1 MTKFGY
7 RRHPETVLTVVV
19 ACVVGLS
26 SMSGCEIPAAPDEA
40 VAQAGPPEP
49 VYLKEG
55 SEEEKELQEA
65 EVAEEEKDQVKAG
78 AGTGAREPSP
88 SGIIATPINVYF
100 TLKERIVFQQ
110 VENGL
115 KFFYAT
121 KGRKP
126 KDFKEVLSAIIK
138 TRELALPKLKPGD
151 EYVFNPDEGRY
162 GAVMVRSSGTKAEV
176 PTKPT
181 SDGVIAAIEKLG
193 GKVEVDKNEAVV
205 LVDLNLSEVT
215 DAGLMHLR
223 GLKNLK
229 ELKLFRT
236 KVTDAGLVHLKGLT
250 GLEELNLTNTEITDA
265 GLVHLKELSSLGILY
280 LYGTKVTDAGLVHLT
295 GLTKLKWLRLESTKV
310 TDAGVKKLK
319 QALPKCIIE
328 Q

>member
-7 RRHPETVLTVVV
+7 RRHPGAVLTVVV
-19 ACVVGLS
+19 AGVVGLS

-49 VYLKEG
+49 VYLKGG

-78 AGTGAREPSP
+78 VGTGAREPSP

-162 GAVMVRSSGTKAEV
+162 GAVMVRSSGTNAAE
-176 PTKPT
+176 PTDEKP
-181 SDGVIAAIEKLG
+181 
-193 GKVEVDKNEAVV
+193 
-205 LVDLNLSEVT
+205 
-215 DAGLMHLR
+215 
-223 GLKNLK
+223 
-229 ELKLFRT
+229 
-236 KVTDAGLVHLKGLT
+236 
-250 GLEELNLTNTEITDA
+250 
-265 GLVHLKELSSLGILY
+265 
-280 LYGTKVTDAGLVHLT
+280 
-295 GLTKLKWLRLESTKV
+295 
-310 TDAGVKKLK
+310 
-319 QALPKCIIE
+319 
-328 Q
+328 